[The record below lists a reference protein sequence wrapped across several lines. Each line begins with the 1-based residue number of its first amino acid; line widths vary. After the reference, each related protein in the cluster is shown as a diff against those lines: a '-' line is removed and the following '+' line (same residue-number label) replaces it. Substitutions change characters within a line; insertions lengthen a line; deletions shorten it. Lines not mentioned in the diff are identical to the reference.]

1 MIARRGEIWYANL
14 NPTQGSEQAGVR
26 PVLIFQNDRINR
38 ATTTTLVIPFTT
50 NLRRA
55 ALPSCV
61 QVAQGEGGLATESVL
76 LCHQLRVLDES
87 RLTRVISMCARA
99 ACTRLDVFE
108 HQQQRQRH
116 QKNHR

>member
-1 MIARRGEIWYANL
+1 MNAKRGEIWYVNL
-14 NPTQGSEQAGVR
+14 DAVRGSEQAGVR
-26 PVLIFQNDRINR
+26 PVLILQNDRINK

-61 QVAQGEGGLATESVL
+61 RVPQGEGGLTAEFVL

-87 RLTRVISMCARA
+87 RFSHKLGKVSEQVMSEVELCVLYTMGIGAKTAS
-99 ACTRLDVFE
+99 
-108 HQQQRQRH
+108 
-116 QKNHR
+116 